1 MRGIES
7 GQNLRTIDVLFN
19 VGTAAG
25 LSDGELLERY
35 ASRGG
40 EAAELAFAA
49 LVERHGPVVYRVCRR
64 MLRDPNDAQD
74 AFQAAF
80 LVLIRKAH
88 SIRNRESVGSWLYGV
103 ALRVAS
109 DARAATSRRLT
120 HERNAA
126 RPELQASASC
136 DLAEALTEEVG
147 RLPEKF
153 RVPIVLCDLEGYTC
167 EEVARRLGWPL
178 GTVRS
183 RLTRGKERLRSRLQR
198 RGLAPSSSVIVAA
211 LRMPAEAVPS
221 AVVGST
227 LRTAVSITTGRA
239 VAGAVSAPVLALSEG
254 VLRTM
259 LISKLKI
266 TAGAVLAGVI
276 AAGSAGVLA
285 QAGAGP
291 DPNAAS
297 GPARVRYEIRISV
310 DGKPSGE
317 PLVAEV
323 AEGSDILL
331 KTPNEEIHIDRS
343 NSKAPVTQGA
353 MARGMMGM
361 YEDALARQKSR
372 SDRGDRDGE
381 ARVKNRGSRNGEASK
396 DAGQP
401 GYGRMMGMGMPGMQ
415 SMMRGGMAQGA
426 GGMAQGAGGMAQGA
440 GGMAQGAAGEA
451 QNSAAPA
458 ADGSAGAMMG
468 MMGRMGG
475 MMGGPPPRDQE
486 QRLRE
491 VERKLDEILK
501 RLDDQKG
508 RPAQ

>member
-7 GQNLRTIDVLFN
+7 GQNLRRIDVLFN
-19 VGTAAG
+19 VGTAAD

-88 SIRNRESVGSWLYGV
+88 SIRNRDSVGSWLYGV

-109 DARAATSRRLT
+109 DARAATSRRVA

-126 RPELQASASC
+126 RPELQLPGSC

-198 RGLAPSSSVIVAA
+198 RGLAPSSSVLLAA
-211 LRMPAEAVPS
+211 LRMPAEAVPP

-239 VAGAVSAPVLALSEG
+239 VAGAVSAPVFALSEG
-254 VLRTM
+254 VLRSM
-259 LISKLKI
+259 LISKIKI
-266 TAGAVLAGVI
+266 TAGAVLAGVL

-285 QAGAGP
+285 QAGGGP
-291 DPNAAS
+291 DPKAPS
-297 GPARVRYEIRISV
+297 GPARVRYEIRVSV
-310 DGKPSGE
+310 DGKPTGE
-317 PLVAEV
+317 PIVAEV

-331 KTPNEEIHIDRS
+331 KTPNEAIHIDRS
-343 NSKAPVTQGA
+343 SSKAQATQSEMAKGA
-353 MARGMMGM
+353 MRMSMMGM
-361 YEDALARQKSR
+361 YQDPLARQKGPSE
-372 SDRGDRDGE
+372 RGDSDDD
-381 ARVKNRGSRNGEASK
+381 ARAKNRGTRTKEARK
-396 DAGQP
+396 DTGQK
-401 GYGRMMGMGMPGMQ
+401 GYDSGPMMDRGSMMGMGMP
-415 SMMRGGMAQGA
+415 SMMGSTRRGGMEA
-426 GGMAQGAGGMAQGA
+426 
-440 GGMAQGAAGEA
+440 GAAGEA
-451 QNSAAPA
+451 PNMAPPGAGGNS
-458 ADGSAGAMMG
+458 GAMMG
-468 MMGRMGG
+468 MMRGMG

-501 RLDDQKG
+501 RLDDQKS
-508 RPAQ
+508 RSAK